1 MKNANYK
8 AHISFELSL
17 LLAEQTDYFER
28 TAITEP
34 TPEELQQFE
43 YTSQRIRELFAELE
57 QMNKAA

>member
-1 MKNANYK
+1 MKDANYK

-17 LLAEQTDYFER
+17 LLAEQTEYFEK
-28 TAITEP
+28 TTQAEP

-57 QMNKAA
+57 QSSKAA